1 MVQKNSLLAD
11 LYQSF
16 KSFQIIIVV
25 MLSII
30 IGLLILRE
38 ELSQTSETTK
48 KEISKETK
56 TPKKN
61 TKYKKETP
69 RGPRKILLPPPPK
82 LLTKNELSEK
92 KTGQIKVKYLKPY
105 ANTPA
110 KKIASQLHPLQKN
123 RSIEKSNN
131 KVKITSKEQLT
142 PKIISFNLKNR
153 SLIKK
158 GRLLLRVLEH
168 GKGPNIEIAWPQS
181 VSERTQLY
189 KILVSC
195 HGMKIALMNKEG
207 ELFINEGTSG
217 QGWFPNMDIFSGY
230 MRQAIGKPVKA
241 EEDAISI
248 IKKRHNL
255 KQLSSLVRIFPRKID
270 AYLLAGLQRLAG
282 NTRYSQATRITAAY
296 KFSENSISI
305 DSIKFDGRGIN
316 GELIVGDNLRC

>member
-1 MVQKNSLLAD
+1 MVHGNSLLCNF
-11 LYQSF
+11 YQSF
-16 KSFQIIIVV
+16 KSFQMIFVV
-25 MLSII
+25 MLGLF
-30 IGLLILRE
+30 IGFLILRE
-38 ELSQTSETTK
+38 ELSQTNETPK

-82 LLTKNELSEK
+82 LLTKDELSEK

-123 RSIEKSNN
+123 RSVEKSNN
-131 KVKITSKEQLT
+131 KVKIISKEQLPYKNVSYN
-142 PKIISFNLKNR
+142 PKNSQ
-153 SLIKK
+153 LIEK

-189 KILVSC
+189 KTLVSC

-207 ELFINEGTSG
+207 ELFINKGTSG
-217 QGWFPNMDIFSGY
+217 QSWFPNMDIFSGY
-230 MRQAIGKPVKA
+230 MRQAIGRPVKA
-241 EEDAISI
+241 EEDATDVIRQ
-248 IKKRHNL
+248 RHNL
-255 KQLSSLVRIFPRKID
+255 QQVGSLVRIFPRKID
-270 AYLLAGLQRLAG
+270 AYLLAGLEGLAG

-305 DSIKFDGRGIN
+305 DSIRFDGRDIN
-316 GELIVGDNLRC
+316 GELILGDNLRC